1 MRLHF
6 LVGLAMALILT
17 MPAQASEC
25 GMSCC
30 VGSGIEAAGDHDGL
44 SVTTQYE
51 RMNMKTIL
59 EGTQQV
65 SPESVVTEALANGNR
80 RFSAPTRMLMQR
92 YTLNFSQRLAPE
104 DALVLSVPYVVN
116 DMDMLMGRRPMM
128 PGMPPM
134 LETMKMDTVSGLGDV
149 SLTWIH
155 DVHREAPGDRVSLGL
170 GVKMPTGASQI
181 RNARGTLVHAMMQPG
196 TGSWD
201 VLLVANGSVG
211 LGQLDDG
218 GAEFYIQ
225 PSATYQLTT
234 PNELGY
240 RQGNR
245 LDLDSSFRWRTS
257 SEFNLKLD
265 LHGIFRG
272 QDQTDGTRDPQT
284 GLVAYQN
291 PEASMIDNVQNT
303 GITSLFLA
311 PGFQWQPS
319 ADVVVSGEYRIP
331 LAQNARGIQ
340 QVIDDWQFLR
350 VSVRL

>member
-17 MPAQASEC
+17 LPAQASEC

-30 VGSGIEAAGDHDGL
+30 VGSGIEAAADHDGL
-44 SVTTQYE
+44 TVTTQYE
-51 RMNMKTIL
+51 RMNMKTLL

-65 SPESVVTEALANGNR
+65 SPEAVVNEALANGNR
-80 RFSAPTRMLMQR
+80 RFSAPTRMVMQR
-92 YTLNFSQRLAPE
+92 YTLNLSQRVAPE

-116 DMDMLMGRRPMM
+116 DMDMLMGMRPRMA
-128 PGMPPM
+128 GMPNM
-134 LETMKMDTVSGLGDV
+134 LETMKMDTISGLGDV
-149 SLTWIH
+149 SLTWVH
-155 DVHREAPGDRVSLGL
+155 DVYRDSPGSRASLGL
-170 GVKMPTGASQI
+170 GLKAPTGAAQV
-181 RNARGTLVHAMMQPG
+181 RNARGSLVHAMMQPG

-211 LGQLDDG
+211 LGDFSL
-218 GAEFYIQ
+218 Q
-225 PSATYQLTT
+225 PAATYQLTT
-234 PNELGY
+234 PNALGY

-245 LDLDSSFRWRTS
+245 LDLDSSLRWHTAP
-257 SEFNLKLD
+257 EFDLKLD

-284 GLVAYQN
+284 GMVAYQN

-311 PGFQWQPS
+311 PGFHWEPGS
-319 ADVVVSGEYRIP
+319 DVVVSGEYRIP
-331 LAQNARGIQ
+331 LAQNARGVQ